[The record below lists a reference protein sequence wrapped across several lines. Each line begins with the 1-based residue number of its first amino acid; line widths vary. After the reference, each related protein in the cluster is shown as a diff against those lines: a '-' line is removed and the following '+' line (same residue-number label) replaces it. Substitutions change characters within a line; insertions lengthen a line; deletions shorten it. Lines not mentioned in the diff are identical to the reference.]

1 MVCSCENKKRM
12 SDYEHVAMLAKKAAV
27 MERCVYV
34 IYQKKDGTYAFEK
47 EGAEIDGIIVEY
59 KHYL

>member
-1 MVCSCENKKRM
+1 M

-27 MERCVYV
+27 MEGCVYV
-34 IYQKKDGTYAFEK
+34 IYRKKDGTYAFDK
-47 EGAEIDGIIVEY
+47 EGTEIDATIVEY